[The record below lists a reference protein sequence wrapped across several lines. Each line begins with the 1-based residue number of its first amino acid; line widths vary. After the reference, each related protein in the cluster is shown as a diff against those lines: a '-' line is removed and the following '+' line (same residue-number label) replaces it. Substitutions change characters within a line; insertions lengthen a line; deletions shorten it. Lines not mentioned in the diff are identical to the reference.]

1 MDAKFDLNAQE
12 LKRLKL
18 KLDHTT
24 AALDQ
29 SNLRFEVER
38 QENDSKLRSSEE
50 KENSTNQLNDIN
62 ILRESNST
70 LRQQSATFSQKVNE
84 LEVELANQK
93 AKFEPLEEQLRDAL
107 AEVKVK
113 EEQIISS
120 QKDGN
125 KWKERAQ
132 QILQKYEVRDFN
144 LIYSNLLT
152 NNFLAH

>member
-132 QILQKYEVRDFN
+132 QILQKYEVRDFH
-144 LIYSNLLT
+144 LIYFNLLT
-152 NNFLAH
+152 NIFLAH